1 MIWIT
6 FSLENEVLRSRAD
19 GQVRSLEEQM
29 EPKWVLR
36 WKYWIAPK
44 PVRPGVWR
52 MKEGGYYIRGR
63 ATDPRTGRL
72 REISKP
78 LPDTD
83 AAGAYATLQSELEKV
98 RSGAQASMRTSFGDY
113 AVSLMGRKIR
123 SGEIQSAKTREQWG
137 DILELHLVPAF
148 GRVPIIE
155 LRRHM
160 VESWKDEIAALI
172 KKSEY
177 KPTTANN
184 WMKILRVI
192 INSAVAEFEME
203 RNPVLGVKD
212 FDTSTHLTYTEEQ
225 PNSLTPGEVPVFLA
239 KMREVYPQHF
249 AFVAMGFATG
259 LRPSTLRPIRR
270 SGETPDVLWG
280 EGVVLVRRSHTRK
293 QEVMEKP
300 KTGLRQRLT
309 LPEELME
316 VLEWH
321 AERLPEGVMKDSALL
336 FPSDTG
342 GFRSAS
348 CLDKPF
354 EEVVTSLK
362 LKKHITPRAM
372 RRTFQ
377 DLARAAEV
385 KDVVTRAV
393 SGHAT
398 EAMQQH
404 YSTVSPIEMK
414 ASLAKVID
422 LAGIRQALAA

>member
-1 MIWIT
+1 
-6 FSLENEVLRSRAD
+6 
-19 GQVRSLEEQM
+19 M

-36 WKYWIAPK
+36 WKYWLAPK
-44 PVRPGVWR
+44 PVKPGVWR

-78 LPDTD
+78 LQDAD
-83 AAGAYATLQSELEKV
+83 AAGAYATLQAEVEKV
-98 RSGAQASMRTSFGDY
+98 RSGAQASTKTSFGEY
-113 AVSLMGRKIR
+113 AVSLLERKIR

-148 GRVPIIE
+148 GRLSIVE

-160 VESWKDEIAALI
+160 VESWKDEMAGLI
-172 KKSEY
+172 KKQEY

-184 WMKILRVI
+184 WLKLLRVVV
-192 INSAVAEFEME
+192 NSAVAEFEMD
-203 RNPVLGVKD
+203 RNPILGVKD
-212 FDTSTHLTYTEEQ
+212 FDTSIHQTYTEEQ
-225 PNSLTPGEVPVFLA
+225 PNSLIPGEVPVFLA
-239 KMREVYPQHF
+239 KMRELYPQHF

-259 LRPSTLRPIRR
+259 LRPSTLRPVRR
-270 SGETPDVLWG
+270 SGETPDVVWS
-280 EGVVLVRRSHTRK
+280 EGVMLIRRSHTRK
-293 QEVMEKP
+293 QEVMEKT

-321 AERLPEGVMKDSALL
+321 VDRLAEGPMKESTLL
-336 FPSDTG
+336 FPSETG

-354 EEVVTSLK
+354 EEVVTALK
-362 LKKHITPRAM
+362 LKKRITPRAM

-398 EAMQQH
+398 EAMQRH

-414 ASLAKVID
+414 NSLAKVID
-422 LAGIRQALAA
+422 LAGIRKALAA

>member
-1 MIWIT
+1 
-6 FSLENEVLRSRAD
+6 
-19 GQVRSLEEQM
+19 M
-29 EPKWVLR
+29 EAKWVLR

-44 PVRPGVWR
+44 PVKPGVWR

-78 LPDTD
+78 LPDAD

-98 RSGAQASMRTSFGDY
+98 RSGAHTSTKTSFGEY
-113 AVSLMGRKIR
+113 AVSLMERKIR

-148 GRVPIIE
+148 GRVPIME

-160 VESWKDEIAALI
+160 VESWKDEIAGVI
-172 KKSEY
+172 SKSEY

-184 WMKILRVI
+184 WMKILRVVV
-192 INSAVAEFEME
+192 NSAVAEFELE

-239 KMREVYPQHF
+239 KMRELYPQHF

-259 LRPSTLRPIRR
+259 LRPSTLRPVRR
-270 SGETPDVLWG
+270 NGATPDVLWG
-280 EGVVLVRRSHTRK
+280 EGVVLIRRSHTRK

-321 AERLPEGVMKDSALL
+321 VDRLPQGPMIESALL
-336 FPSDTG
+336 FPSETG

-354 EEVVTSLK
+354 EEIVEALK
-362 LKKHITPRAM
+362 LKKRITPRAM

>member
-1 MIWIT
+1 
-6 FSLENEVLRSRAD
+6 
-19 GQVRSLEEQM
+19 M
-29 EPKWVLR
+29 EAKWVLR

-44 PVRPGVWR
+44 PVKPGVWR

-78 LPDTD
+78 LPDAD
-83 AAGAYATLQSELEKV
+83 AASAYATLQSELEKV
-98 RSGAQASMRTSFGDY
+98 RSGAVASTKTSFGEY
-113 AVSLMGRKIR
+113 AVSLMERKIR

-148 GRVPIIE
+148 GRVPIMD

-172 KKSEY
+172 NRSKY
-177 KPTTANN
+177 QPTTANN
-184 WMKILRVI
+184 WLKILRVI
-192 INSAVAEFEME
+192 VNAAVAELEMD
-203 RNPVLGVKD
+203 RNPILGVKD

-225 PNSLTPGEVPVFLA
+225 PNSLIPGEVPLFLA
-239 KMREVYPQHF
+239 KMRELYPQHF

-259 LRPSTLRPIRR
+259 LRPSTLRPVRR

-280 EGVVLVRRSHTRK
+280 EGVVLIRRSHTRK

-309 LPEELME
+309 LPEELMD

-321 AERLPEGVMKDSALL
+321 VDRLPEGPMKESALL
-336 FPSDTG
+336 FPSETG
-342 GFRSAS
+342 GFRSTS

-354 EEVVTSLK
+354 EEVVAALK
-362 LKKHITPRAM
+362 LKKRITPRAM

-404 YSTVSPIEMK
+404 YSTVSPIEMRN
-414 ASLAKVID
+414 SLAKVID
-422 LAGIRQALAA
+422 LAGIRKALAA

>member
-1 MIWIT
+1 
-6 FSLENEVLRSRAD
+6 
-19 GQVRSLEEQM
+19 M
-29 EPKWVLR
+29 ERKWVLR
-36 WKYWIAPK
+36 WRYWLAPK
-44 PVRPGVWR
+44 PVKPGVWR

-78 LPDTD
+78 LPDAD

-98 RSGAQASMRTSFGDY
+98 RLGEHTSTKTSFGEY
-113 AVSLMGRKIR
+113 AVSLMERKIR

-148 GRVPIIE
+148 GRVPIAE

-160 VESWKDEIAALI
+160 VESWKDEIAALVE
-172 KKSEY
+172 KKEY
-177 KPTTANN
+177 KPATANN
-184 WMKILRVI
+184 WIKILRVVV
-192 INSAVAEFEME
+192 NSAVAEFEMD
-203 RNPVLGVKD
+203 RNPTLGVKD
-212 FDTSTHLTYTEEQ
+212 FDTSTHQTYTEEQ
-225 PNSLTPGEVPVFLA
+225 PNSLTPDEVPVFLA
-239 KMREVYPQHF
+239 KMRELYPQHF

-259 LRPSTLRPIRR
+259 LRPSTLRPLRR
-270 SGETPDVLWG
+270 TGETPDVLWG
-280 EGVVLVRRSHTRK
+280 EGVVLIRRSHTRK

-316 VLEWH
+316 VLQRH
-321 AERLPEGVMKDSALL
+321 VDRLPEGPMKESDLL
-336 FPSDTG
+336 FPSERG
-342 GFRSAS
+342 EFRACS

-354 EEVVTSLK
+354 DEVVTALK
-362 LKKHITPRAM
+362 LNKKITPRAM

-385 KDVVTRAV
+385 KDIVTRAV

-398 EAMQQH
+398 EAMQRH
-404 YSTVSPIEMK
+404 YSTVSPAEMRN
-414 ASLAKVID
+414 SLAKVID
-422 LAGIRQALAA
+422 LAGIRRALAA